1 MLQLEPG
8 AEALATGHF
17 LGFSYHFWG
26 FRQMLWVFVCFLDS
40 RLILLGFCLSF
51 FVVCVYIYMREYV
64 YIYVYYWL
72 FSTCAGTGA
81 LCIIGCILCVFAC
94 FGIDPHVLTTG
105 ALWWRA
111 ANWCRAKALGPS
123 SPHH

>member
-17 LGFSYHFWG
+17 LGFSYHFLG
-26 FRQMLWVFVCFLDS
+26 FRQMLLVFVCFLDS

-64 YIYVYYWL
+64 YIYMY
-72 FSTCAGTGA
+72 
-81 LCIIGCILCVFAC
+81 IIGCFRL
-94 FGIDPHVLTTG
+94 VLE
-105 ALWWRA
+105 
-111 ANWCRAKALGPS
+111 LGPCVLLVVYYVYL
-123 SPHH
+123 HALELTLMC